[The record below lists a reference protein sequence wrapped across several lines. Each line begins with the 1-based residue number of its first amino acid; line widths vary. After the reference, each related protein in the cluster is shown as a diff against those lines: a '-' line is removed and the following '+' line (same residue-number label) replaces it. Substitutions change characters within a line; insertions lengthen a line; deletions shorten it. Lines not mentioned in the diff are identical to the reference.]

1 MLRDSLILTALSV
14 GVLVGCGGPVDGEV
28 ETADDVKPRR
38 VRDLEDQVN
47 RLKAEASVR
56 EMTLKSLRRR
66 ADLLA
71 QQVHELRLEN
81 RRQLDHIK
89 ALGGTI
95 TERDKLRKR
104 VARLTEQIETL
115 QSKLQGLSKRDP
127 NSR

>member
-1 MLRDSLILTALSV
+1 MLRDSFILIALSV
-14 GVLVGCGGPVDGEV
+14 GVLVGCGGPVDGEI
-28 ETADDVKPRR
+28 ETSDDVKPRR
-38 VRDLEDQVN
+38 VRDLEDQIN

-56 EMTLKSLRRR
+56 EMTLQSLRRR

-89 ALGGTI
+89 ALGGAI
-95 TERDKLRKR
+95 TERDRLRKR
-104 VARLTEQIETL
+104 VAKLTEQIETL
-115 QSKLQGLSKRDP
+115 QRKLQNLSKRDP

>member
-1 MLRDSLILTALSV
+1 MLRGSLILIVLSV
-14 GVLVGCGGPVDGEV
+14 GILVGCGGPVNGEV

-71 QQVHELRLEN
+71 QQVHELQLEN

-89 ALGGTI
+89 ALGGAI

-104 VARLTEQIETL
+104 VADLSEQIKTL
-115 QSKLQGLSKRDP
+115 QARPDSSSPADP
-127 NSR
+127 NTP